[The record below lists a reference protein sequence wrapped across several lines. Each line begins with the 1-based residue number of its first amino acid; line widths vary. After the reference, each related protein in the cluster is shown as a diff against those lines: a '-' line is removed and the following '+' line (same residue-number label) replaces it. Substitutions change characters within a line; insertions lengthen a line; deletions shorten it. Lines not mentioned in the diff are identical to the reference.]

1 MGMLQVRAVTA
12 PTACPSTTRWGDRA
26 EAGQSR
32 SIWSAKRDRQVL
44 AFVLTA
50 GQAGDSPQMIPV
62 LQRIRASR
70 PKRVLADKEYSSR
83 ANRTYLARR
92 GINALKDKCSVATR
106 YSPASSRSSPTG
118 S

>member
-1 MGMLQVRAVTA
+1 MPVDHALGR
-12 PTACPSTTRWGDRA
+12 
-26 EAGQSR
+26 SR
-32 SIWSAKRDRQVL
+32 GGWSIKIHLVCERDRQVL
-44 AFVLTA
+44 AFVLT
-50 GQAGDSPQMIPV
+50 AGDSPQMIPV

-106 YSPASSRSSPTG
+106 YSPTSSRSSPTG

>member
-1 MGMLQVRAVTA
+1 MHAAGARRD
-12 PTACPSTTRWGDRA
+12 STHRVPVDHALGR
-26 EAGQSR
+26 SR
-32 SIWSAKRDRQVL
+32 GGWSIKIHLVCERDRQVL

>member
-1 MGMLQVRAVTA
+1 MPVDHALGR
-12 PTACPSTTRWGDRA
+12 
-26 EAGQSR
+26 SR
-32 SIWSAKRDRQVL
+32 GGWSIKIHLVCERDRQVL
-44 AFVLTA
+44 AFVLTP
-50 GQAGDSPQMIPV
+50 GDSPQMIPV